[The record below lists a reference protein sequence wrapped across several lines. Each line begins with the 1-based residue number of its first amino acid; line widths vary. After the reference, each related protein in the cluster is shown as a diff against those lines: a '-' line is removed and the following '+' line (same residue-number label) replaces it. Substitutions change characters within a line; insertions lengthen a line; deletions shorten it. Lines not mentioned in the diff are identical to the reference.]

1 MKKGTGYFLE
11 GEKGT
16 GYFSAREAKF
26 VRINKRVIL
35 ITIIVVILIC
45 CFAPGFIKL
54 KRLHARKTEL
64 LNKIEELKGSN
75 LRLEREEERLTSDPI
90 YIEKMI
96 RQKLGLSGTGETV
109 YKVIPK
115 GGKE

>member
-1 MKKGTGYFLE
+1 M
-11 GEKGT
+11 
-16 GYFSAREAKF
+16 
-26 VRINKRVIL
+26 RINKRMIL
-35 ITIIVVILIC
+35 ITIIVAILIC
-45 CFAPGFIKL
+45 IFVPAFIKL
-54 KRLHARKTEL
+54 RGLRARKAEL

-75 LRLEREEERLTSDPI
+75 IRLEREEERLTSDPI

-96 RQKLGLSGTGETV
+96 RQKLGLSGEGETV